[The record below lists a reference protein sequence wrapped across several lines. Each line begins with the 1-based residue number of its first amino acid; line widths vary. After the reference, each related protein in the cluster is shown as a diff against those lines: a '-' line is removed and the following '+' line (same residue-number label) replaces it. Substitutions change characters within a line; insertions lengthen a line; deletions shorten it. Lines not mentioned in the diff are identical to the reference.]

1 MTGTGSSEILTGF
14 VSILLLSFGFLI
26 ACPPPNPKVPVLFLL
41 PPADLDLW
49 CFKELLEPAD
59 LLLELTDFTF
69 SFEAAEE
76 DDVDTGCGVR
86 DPEE

>member
-1 MTGTGSSEILTGF
+1 MTGTGNSDILTGF
-14 VSILLLSFGFLI
+14 VSMLLLSFGFLM

-49 CFKELLEPAD
+49 CFREPFDPTD
-59 LLLELTDFTF
+59 LFFVLIGLFF
-69 SFEAAEE
+69 CFETVTV
-76 DDVDTGCGVR
+76 DVDTGCGVL